1 LGLRCILAP
10 VRGGTLGAVTQQT
23 IKRAEILT
31 IGTELLL
38 GETID
43 TNGAWL
49 AAWLAEHGVDVL
61 RSVRVGDNL
70 TRMVEAI
77 EVGLQRSD
85 LVLTTG
91 GLGPTD
97 DDMTREAI
105 AAVVGET
112 PEVDPA
118 QLEALEAW
126 FEATG
131 RTMPQQNRK
140 QAWRVPSAQILANP
154 NGTAP
159 GWLVRFELDGVPK
172 AVAALP
178 GPPRELKPMV
188 QGELAPRLAFPTSH
202 LWKRTFKVGQ
212 LGESTVAEMLGDLT
226 QQANPS
232 VATYAKAD
240 GVHVRVAAKAA
251 SEADAQALGEPAA
264 ARVADILSGDVWGVD
279 DDTLAGVVL
288 RQLKARGLTLAVVDG
303 GTGGRLLTMLHDA
316 DPDGET
322 FKGGV
327 VGLRDDAWRASDPA
341 SDGPRERK
349 TEASAWA
356 LTRFAAD
363 AALVVGDVRP
373 VDTETGPMVATVQ
386 VTTEGETNEETVR
399 LPKRKPEWVRSR
411 VTVQTLDLLRR
422 RLR

>member
-1 LGLRCILAP
+1 M
-10 VRGGTLGAVTQQT
+10 TQPA

-77 EVGLQRSD
+77 EVGLEHSD
-85 LVLTTG
+85 LVVTTG

-112 PEVDPA
+112 PEVDPS
-118 QLEALEAW
+118 LEGALLAW

-131 RTMPQQNRK
+131 RTMSEQNRK
-140 QAWRVPSAQILANP
+140 QAWRVPSATILPNP

-159 GWLVRFELDGVPK
+159 GWLVRFERHGVPK

-188 QGELAPRLAFPTSH
+188 HDELAPRLSFPTSH

-212 LGESTVAEMLGDLT
+212 LGESTVAEKLGELT
-226 QQANPS
+226 LQANPS

-240 GVHVRVAAKAA
+240 GVHVRVAAKGGR
-251 SEADAQALGEPAA
+251 EADARALGEPI
-264 ARVADILSGDVWGVD
+264 AREVASILGDDVWGHD

-288 RQLKARGLTLAVVDG
+288 AALRAQGMTLAVVDR
-303 GTGGRLLTMLHDA
+303 GTGGRLLTLLHDA

-327 VGLRDDAWRASDPA
+327 IDFRDDAWRVSDFV
-341 SDGPRERK
+341 SDGPRE
-349 TEASAWA
+349 ASHDAPAWA
-356 LTRFAAD
+356 RTRFAAD

-373 VDTETGPMVATVQ
+373 VDSETGPLVATVLVATQ
-386 VTTEGETNEETVR
+386 GETNEETVR

>member
-1 LGLRCILAP
+1 MTHP
-10 VRGGTLGAVTQQT
+10 P

-31 IGTELLL
+31 VGTELLL

-77 EVGLQRSD
+77 EVGLERSD
-85 LVLTTG
+85 LVVTTG

-118 QLEALEAW
+118 LERALVAW

-131 RTMPQQNRK
+131 RTMPEQNRK
-140 QAWRVPSAQILANP
+140 QAWRVPSATILANP

-159 GWLVRFELDGVPK
+159 GWLVRFERDGVPK

-188 QGELAPRLAFPTSH
+188 HDELAAHLTFPTSH

-240 GVHVRVAAKAA
+240 GVHVRVAAKGA
-251 SEADAQALGEPAA
+251 SEADAAALGEPASQQVEA
-264 ARVADILSGDVWGVD
+264 TLGDDMWGRD
-279 DDTLAGVVL
+279 EDTLAGVVL
-288 RQLKARGLTLAVVDG
+288 AALRERGLTLAVVDQ
-303 GTGGRLLTMLHDA
+303 GTGGRLLTLLHDA
-316 DPDGET
+316 DPAGET

-327 VGLRDDAWRASDPA
+327 VGLRDDAWRASDPV
-341 SDGPRERK
+341 SDGPREQ
-349 TEASAWA
+349 TNDASTWA
-356 LTRFAAD
+356 RARFAAD

-373 VDTETGPMVATVQ
+373 VDSETGPLVAAVQVATQ
-386 VTTEGETNEETVR
+386 GETNEETVR

>member
-1 LGLRCILAP
+1 MTHP
-10 VRGGTLGAVTQQT
+10 P

-31 IGTELLL
+31 VGTELLL

-77 EVGLQRSD
+77 EVGLERSD
-85 LVLTTG
+85 LVVTTG

-118 QLEALEAW
+118 LEGALVAW

-131 RTMPQQNRK
+131 RTMPEQNRK
-140 QAWRVPSAQILANP
+140 QAWRVPSATILANP

-159 GWLVRFELDGVPK
+159 GWLVRFERGGVPK

-188 QGELAPRLAFPTSH
+188 HDELAAHLTFPTSH

-240 GVHVRVAAKAA
+240 GVHVRVAAKGAT
-251 SEADAQALGEPAA
+251 EADAAALGEPAA
-264 ARVADILSGDVWGVD
+264 LQVEGILGDDVWGRD
-279 DDTLAGVVL
+279 EDTLAGVVL
-288 RQLKARGLTLAVVDG
+288 AALKRRGMTLAVVDQ

-316 DPDGET
+316 DPAGET

-327 VGLRDDAWRASDPA
+327 VGLRDDAWRASDLV
-341 SDGPRERK
+341 SDGPREPNHD
-349 TEASAWA
+349 ASTWA
-356 LTRFAAD
+356 RARFAAD

-373 VDTETGPMVATVQ
+373 VDSETGPLVATVQ
-386 VTTEGETNEETVR
+386 VATQGETNEETVR

>member
-1 LGLRCILAP
+1 
-10 VRGGTLGAVTQQT
+10 
-23 IKRAEILT
+23 
-31 IGTELLL
+31 
-38 GETID
+38 
-43 TNGAWL
+43 
-49 AAWLAEHGVDVL
+49 
-61 RSVRVGDNL
+61 
-70 TRMVEAI
+70 
-77 EVGLQRSD
+77 
-85 LVLTTG
+85 
-91 GLGPTD
+91 
-97 DDMTREAI
+97 
-105 AAVVGET
+105 
-112 PEVDPA
+112 
-118 QLEALEAW
+118 
-126 FEATG
+126 
-131 RTMPQQNRK
+131 
-140 QAWRVPSAQILANP
+140 
-154 NGTAP
+154 
-159 GWLVRFELDGVPK
+159 
-172 AVAALP
+172 
-178 GPPRELKPMV
+178 
-188 QGELAPRLAFPTSH
+188 
-202 LWKRTFKVGQ
+202 
-212 LGESTVAEMLGDLT
+212 MLGDLT